1 MQFRYWLEAEEKPFD
16 HSKKLTDMFIKAQG
30 GLGRAIYAKKG
41 IWMIP
46 FNSIK
51 KDPQEGWYADWAEEP
66 GSVQDLADVNVGD
79 KVSDQSLNFTPYWQ
93 VNGVDESK
101 NRIYLDPI
109 EPNPFVTGVGAGGA
123 KIGDFD
129 MEVFSGEYER
139 KRVDSILQDVK
150 AGHVHSIS
158 DVAYLLLGTV
168 PLQMGPNGAQ
178 GGWYNASDTGSNR
191 GGKQQLDPRT
201 IMMKDAETLKSQ
213 FGLAVP
219 KKALSGQL
227 DPHIWTNFVNGD
239 TDTRHAKDT
248 QVEGEDFDDPKKILQ
263 SILKHPQPQIKMRN
277 WEALQDKYT
286 GYSDYQKDIRDIG
299 TRTGE
304 LRGYYDKAEKKW
316 QSGGYTNEDVLPI
329 LKNAVMGI
337 AHLPAKGKR
346 LDPYWHLRE
355 KALIFA
361 ARQGWWNLLELF
373 ENAKDAVNRRYVFD
387 MYAGGLFGMDHPP
400 KLEKMFKM
408 LEDETNAEVLN
419 NALYKLHKIGQN
431 NDEVH
436 KKNLDWVNRHEDVIE
451 KATQDQVHGQEVDLI
466 VKRIKEW
473 EGFRKHFKK

>member
-1 MQFRYWLEAEEKPFD
+1 
-16 HSKKLTDMFIKAQG
+16 MFIKAHG

-46 FNSIK
+46 FSSIK
-51 KDPQEGWYADWAEEP
+51 KDPQEGWYADWANEP

-79 KVSDQSLNFTPYWQ
+79 KVSDQSLNFTPYWT
-93 VNGVDESK
+93 VNGVDEAKS
-101 NRIYLDPI
+101 RIYLDPI
-109 EPNPFVTGVGAGGA
+109 EPNPFVTGIGAGGA

-139 KRVDSILQDVK
+139 KRVDSILKDVK
-150 AGHVHSIS
+150 TGNVHSIS

-178 GGWYNASDTGSNR
+178 GGWYNAGDTGSNR

-213 FGLAVP
+213 FRFAVP
-219 KKALSGQL
+219 QKALSGQL
-227 DPHIWTNFVNGD
+227 DPHVWTNFVNGE
-239 TDTRHAKDT
+239 TDPKHAKET
-248 QVEGEDFDDPKKILQ
+248 QVEGEDFDDPKSMLR
-263 SILKHPQPQIKMRN
+263 SILEHPQPQIKMRN
-277 WEALQDKYT
+277 WEALQNQYT
-286 GYSDYQKDIRDIG
+286 GWSRVQDDRMAVYRDEDLEGEEQTKKLKQIDDKWDKGNYQNK
-299 TRTGE
+299 
-304 LRGYYDKAEKKW
+304 
-316 QSGGYTNEDVLPI
+316 DVLPI

-337 AHLPAKGKR
+337 ARLPASGDR

-355 KALIFA
+355 KAIIFA
-361 ARQGWWNLLELF
+361 AKQGWWDLVELF

-387 MYAGGLFGMDHPP
+387 MYAGGIFNMDHPP
-400 KLEKMFKM
+400 KLDKMFKM
-408 LEDETNAEVLN
+408 LENETHPEVLN

-451 KATQDQVHGQEVDLI
+451 KAIQDQIHGQEVDLI